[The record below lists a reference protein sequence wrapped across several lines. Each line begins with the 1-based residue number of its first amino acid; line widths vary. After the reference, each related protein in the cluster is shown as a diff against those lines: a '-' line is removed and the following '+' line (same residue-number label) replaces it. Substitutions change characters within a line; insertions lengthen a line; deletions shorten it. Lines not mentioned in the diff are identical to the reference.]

1 MLYSLERCPHVKL
14 TLEGQEAM
22 LYFLDPR
29 ESICRN
35 YLEFLHK
42 GDTSILPACLFIQ
55 SFTYSM
61 DSWKFIL
68 CFGL

>member
-1 MLYSLERCPHVKL
+1 MKL

-22 LYFLDPR
+22 LYFLDPG
-29 ESICRN
+29 ESICGN

-42 GDTSILPACLFIQ
+42 GDTSILPTCLFIQ

-61 DSWKFIL
+61 DCCEGKLGIAL
-68 CFGL
+68 E